1 MSNYLS
7 RLFRTDP
14 GRTILEAQWRD
25 AGRVAKLLGCYRFE
39 LEAKVLDL
47 IDRNRALEGERIR
60 LQRRLLELS
69 PVAAQMAENS
79 PPCPARGV
87 GDSLPAHFYSDAT
100 SGLETA
106 KNEVSHE
113 SD

>member
-14 GRTILEAQWRD
+14 SRTILEALLLPDDEVIPKLDILEAQWRD
-25 AGRVAKLLGCYRFE
+25 AGRVAKLLGCYRLE

-47 IDRNRALEGERIR
+47 MDRNRALEGERIR

-69 PVAAQMAENS
+69 PVAAPDGRKAEI
-79 PPCPARGV
+79 A
-87 GDSLPAHFYSDAT
+87 
-100 SGLETA
+100 
-106 KNEVSHE
+106 
-113 SD
+113 